1 MTRQGDPAAAPAA
14 AAPAAPAALRREEVA
29 LLGRCLAFRLEPAE
43 LADLRARLLTEA
55 GIWDR
60 LTLFAAEEGLVQAVE
75 RNLRM
80 RGLLPSEFLPAGA
93 GLVAPDHPLRA
104 AAAGVAQRRAVL
116 TEHLREIVA
125 RLNRSG
131 IEPIVL
137 KGAQSLLTGEPDWRY
152 LRDFDLLVPDRAEA
166 AQEELVAMGFE
177 TPEAER
183 RRRHH
188 LPPLVRDG
196 FPGFV
201 EIHRRAGNQYV
212 RTLIP
217 TEELVAA
224 GVPGP
229 DGGAKCRLVPE
240 PLHALYGLV
249 HHHMGHAGDAR
260 GTVSL
265 KGLYEFAWAL
275 DRMTNAERAALR
287 RRAERH
293 PRLSATVDA
302 WIAAAADL
310 YRLPVPSPFAVLPDA
325 AARWRATFARIGE
338 PRPWYKYPGYPDEIR
353 MGLAGA
359 RVRAAPFGGNAA
371 GRAWTR
377 AKVLRSFLPRF
388 AK

>member
-1 MTRQGDPAAAPAA
+1 MTRQGDPAAAAGEARPGAA
-14 AAPAAPAALRREEVA
+14 RRAEVA

-43 LADLRARLLTEA
+43 LAGLRARLLSEA
-55 GIWDR
+55 GAWDG
-60 LTLFAAEEGLVQAVE
+60 LTRFAAEEGLVQAVE
-75 RNLRM
+75 RNLSA

-93 GLVAPDHPLRA
+93 GLVAPDHRLRA
-104 AAAGVAQRRAVL
+104 AAAGFEKRRAVL
-116 TEHLREIVA
+116 AEHLREIVA
-125 RLNRSG
+125 RLNRIG
-131 IEPIVL
+131 IAPIVL
-137 KGAQSLLTGEPDWRY
+137 KGAQSLLTGEPGWRY
-152 LRDFDLLVPDRAEA
+152 LRDFDLLVPDRAED
-166 AQEELVAMGFE
+166 AQAELVAMGFE
-177 TPEAER
+177 VPESER
-183 RRRHH
+183 GRSRRHH

-196 FPGFV
+196 FPGFL

-224 GVPGP
+224 SVPGLE
-229 DGGAKCRLVPE
+229 GGLKYRLVAE

-287 RRAERH
+287 RRADRH
-293 PRLSATVDA
+293 PRLSAAVDS
-302 WIAAAADL
+302 WIAAAAEL
-310 YRLPVPSPFAVLPDA
+310 YRLPPPFPFAVVPDA

-338 PRPWYKYPGYPDEIR
+338 PRPWYKYPGYPDELR
-353 MGLAGA
+353 MGLAA
-359 RVRAAPFGGNAA
+359 SRLCAAPFGGNPA
-371 GRAWTR
+371 GRLWMR